1 LLNTQLKT
9 SDFDYELPAELIAQ
23 TPREPRDHSRLMVLH
38 RHDGTIEHRRF
49 DDIVSLLNPGDV
61 MVLND
66 SRVLPARLY
75 GRRVDTNGPVELLL
89 LRRLDAGIWESLAR
103 PAKRARPGVKIAL
116 LSTGE
121 SCASD
126 GSTIAEVVETGQ
138 GGTRVVHLPDEALER
153 LGKVPL
159 PPYIHAPLERPERY
173 QTVYARANGSV
184 AAPTAGLH
192 FTPELLET
200 VRDRGVNLAFITLHV
215 GLDSFRPVRED
226 DPTQH
231 PMHKEYLELDAAAAE
246 QINRARKE
254 GQRII
259 CVGTTAVRAIEAAA
273 LKHNGDGVVSPC
285 SGWTDLLILP
295 GHKFRVVDALITNF
309 HLPRSTLLML
319 VSAFTGKELIDR
331 AYQEAIRLRYRFY
344 SFGDCMVIV

>member
-1 LLNTQLKT
+1 
-9 SDFDYELPAELIAQ
+9 
-23 TPREPRDHSRLMVLH
+23 
-38 RHDGTIEHRRF
+38 
-49 DDIVSLLNPGDV
+49 
-61 MVLND
+61 
-66 SRVLPARLY
+66 VLPARLY

-116 LSTGE
+116 LPPDE
-121 SCASD
+121 SCTSD
-126 GSTIAEVVETGQ
+126 GHTIAEVVETGQ

-200 VRDRGVNLAFITLHV
+200 VRSKGVNLVFVTLHV

-226 DPTQH
+226 DPTHH
-231 PMHKEYLELDAAAAE
+231 PMHKEYFELDAAAAE
-246 QINRARKE
+246 QINRARSE
-254 GQRII
+254 GKRII

-273 LKHNGDGVVSPC
+273 LKHNGDEVVSPC

-295 GHKFRVVDALITNF
+295 GHKFSAVDTLITNF

-319 VSAFTGKELIDR
+319 VSAFTGKELIDK

-344 SFGDCMVIV
+344 SFGDAMVIL